1 MVLRIALGMEEIQRY
16 RMSKK
21 TEIKKQANMQSD
33 NIEMTKFS
41 QGVTYG
47 GSLDLENGMSDM
59 TYSFGDV
66 GQLDLFSEEEMRE
79 KYPAL
84 KQAKRSTLSSRRD
97 VDMTR
102 KFTFRNSGKVMD
114 FLPIFASNMDG
125 VGTFSM
131 AKQMQKH
138 KMMTVITKSTTIGEW
153 RAAAGT
159 GIRMQSLSVCTG
171 TNVMWDGEAQDWKT
185 MQQVLKSFPDV
196 KMITIDVANAY
207 HQNMVD
213 FIKKV
218 RDEYP
223 DKVIIAGNVVTPEMT
238 EELIINGADV
248 VKIGIGPG
256 SVCTTRTMTGVGVP
270 QFSAIVD
277 CSDAANGVGGHI
289 MADGGCVYP
298 GDIAKAFGGGAHMVM
313 IGGMLAGHAES
324 EQKVVDGKIEF
335 YGMSSDRAREKHGKR
350 KDGYR
355 GNEGRL
361 ISLPYRGP
369 VEPTLEDIL
378 GGVRSACTYIG
389 ARRLKDMAKCA
400 SFVTTNNVINRV
412 YEKYTK

>member
-1 MVLRIALGMEEIQRY
+1 MRINYDAKLNFEDVLLQ
-16 RMSKK
+16 
-21 TEIKKQANMQSD
+21 
-33 NIEMTKFS
+33 
-41 QGVTYG
+41 
-47 GSLDLENGMSDM
+47 
-59 TYSFGDV
+59 
-66 GQLDLFSEEEMRE
+66 
-79 KYPAL
+79 P
-84 KQAKRSTLSSRRD
+84 KRSTLSSRKD

-102 KFTFRNSGKVMD
+102 NFTFRNSGKQMN

-131 AKQMQKH
+131 AKVLQEY
-138 KMMTVITKSTTIGEW
+138 KMMTVITKTTGLDEW
-153 RAAAGT
+153 RKAIGN
-159 GIRMQSLSVCTG
+159 GVRLQSVSVCTG
-171 TNVMWDGEAQDWKT
+171 TNIMWDKDAQDWKT
-185 MQQVLKSFPDV
+185 MQEVLKSFPDI
-196 KMITIDVANAY
+196 KMITVDVANAY

-223 DKVIIAGNVVTPEMT
+223 NKIIVAGNVVTPEMT

-270 QFSAIVD
+270 QFSAILD
-277 CSDAANGVGGHI
+277 CADAANGVDGHI
-289 MADGGCVYP
+289 MADGGCVHP

-313 IGGMLAGHAES
+313 IGGMLAGHDES
-324 EQKVVDGKIEF
+324 EQEVVDGRVEF
-335 YGMSSDRAREKHGKR
+335 YGMSSDRAREVHGKR

-369 VEPTLEDIL
+369 VQNTIEDIL

-389 ARRLKDMAKCA
+389 ARRLKDMPKCA

-412 YEKYTK
+412 YEQYTK

>member
-1 MVLRIALGMEEIQRY
+1 MRINYDAKLNFEDVLLQ
-16 RMSKK
+16 
-21 TEIKKQANMQSD
+21 
-33 NIEMTKFS
+33 
-41 QGVTYG
+41 
-47 GSLDLENGMSDM
+47 
-59 TYSFGDV
+59 
-66 GQLDLFSEEEMRE
+66 
-79 KYPAL
+79 P
-84 KQAKRSTLSSRRD
+84 KRSTLSSRKD

-102 KFTFRNSGKVMD
+102 NFTFRNSGKQMN
-114 FLPIFASNMDG
+114 FLPVFASNMDG

-131 AKQMQKH
+131 AKVLQEY
-138 KMMTVITKSTTIGEW
+138 KMMTVITKTTSIDEW
-153 RAAAGT
+153 RKAVGN
-159 GIRMQSLSVCTG
+159 GVRLQSVSVCTG
-171 TNVMWDGEAQDWKT
+171 TNVMWDKEAQDWKT
-185 MQQVLKSFPDV
+185 MQDVLKSFPDV

-218 RDEYP
+218 RDKYP
-223 DKVIIAGNVVTPEMT
+223 TKIIVAGNVVTPEMT

-270 QFSAIVD
+270 QFSAILD
-277 CSDAANGVGGHI
+277 CADAANGVDGHI

-313 IGGMLAGHAES
+313 IGGMLAGHDES
-324 EQKVVDGKIEF
+324 EQPVVDGKIEF

-369 VEPTLEDIL
+369 VQNTVEDIL

-389 ARRLKDMAKCA
+389 ARRLKDMPKCA

-412 YEKYTK
+412 YERYTK

>member
-1 MVLRIALGMEEIQRY
+1 MRINYDPKLNFEDVLLQ
-16 RMSKK
+16 
-21 TEIKKQANMQSD
+21 
-33 NIEMTKFS
+33 
-41 QGVTYG
+41 
-47 GSLDLENGMSDM
+47 
-59 TYSFGDV
+59 
-66 GQLDLFSEEEMRE
+66 
-79 KYPAL
+79 P
-84 KQAKRSTLSSRRD
+84 KRSTLSSRKD

-102 KFTFRNSGKVMD
+102 NFTFRNSHKQMN

-131 AKQMQKH
+131 AKVLQEY
-138 KMMTVITKSTTIGEW
+138 KMMTVITKTTGIDEW
-153 RAAAGT
+153 RKAVGN
-159 GIRMQSLSVCTG
+159 GVRLQSVSVCTG
-171 TNVMWDGEAQDWKT
+171 TNVMWDKEAQDWKT
-185 MQQVLKSFPDV
+185 MQEVLASFPDI
-196 KMITIDVANAY
+196 KMITVDVANAY

-223 DKVIIAGNVVTPEMT
+223 NKIIVAGNVVTPEMT

-270 QFSAIVD
+270 QFSAILD
-277 CSDAANGVGGHI
+277 CADAANGVDGHI
-289 MADGGCVYP
+289 MADGGCVHP

-313 IGGMLAGHAES
+313 IGGMLAGHDES
-324 EQKVVDGKIEF
+324 EQQVVDGKIEF

-369 VEPTLEDIL
+369 VQNTVEDIL

-389 ARRLKDMAKCA
+389 ARRLKDMPKCA

-412 YEKYTK
+412 YEKYDK

>member
-1 MVLRIALGMEEIQRY
+1 MRINYETKLNFEDVLLQ
-16 RMSKK
+16 
-21 TEIKKQANMQSD
+21 
-33 NIEMTKFS
+33 
-41 QGVTYG
+41 
-47 GSLDLENGMSDM
+47 
-59 TYSFGDV
+59 
-66 GQLDLFSEEEMRE
+66 
-79 KYPAL
+79 P
-84 KQAKRSTLSSRRD
+84 KRSTLTSRKD

-102 KFTFRNSGKVMD
+102 KFTFRNSGKVMN
-114 FLPIFASNMDG
+114 FTPIFASNMDG

-131 AKQMQKH
+131 AKALQEH
-138 KMMTVITKSTTIGEW
+138 KMMTVITKTTTPEQW
-153 RAAAGT
+153 KAAVGN
-159 GIRMQSLSVCTG
+159 GVRLQSVSVCTG
-171 TNVMWDGEAQDWKT
+171 TNKVFDDNAQDYAN
-185 MQQVLKSFPDV
+185 MQEILKSFPDV

-207 HQNMVD
+207 HQNMVG
-213 FIKKV
+213 FVARV

-223 DKVIIAGNVVTPEMT
+223 DKVIVAGNVVTPEMT

-277 CSDAANGVGGHI
+277 CADAANGVGGHI
-289 MADGGCVYP
+289 MADGGCVHP

-313 IGGMLAGHAES
+313 IGGMLAGHDES
-324 EQKVVDGKIEF
+324 EQEVIDGRVEF
-335 YGMSSDRAREKHGKR
+335 YGMSSDRAREVHGKR

-361 ISLPYRGP
+361 IELPDRGP
-369 VEPTLEDIL
+369 VNNTVEDIL

-400 SFVTTNNVINRV
+400 SFVTTHNPINKV
-412 YEKYTK
+412 YEQYTK